1 MCNQLCSDRG
11 AGDGAVGEGEEEVVE
26 RLRGLNAALNNQLQ
40 QQRENTTELTREKE
54 RCVSLM

>member
-1 MCNQLCSDRG
+1 M
-11 AGDGAVGEGEEEVVE
+11 GEGEEEVVE